1 MIKVLYFA
9 AIRED
14 LNCSE
19 EELEPGTTIKN
30 IADLKRLLAER
41 ENQWQAVF
49 SDNKQP
55 LSSINQVIAKDDQ
68 IINDGDEVA
77 FFLPVTGG

>member
-9 AIRED
+9 SIREN

-19 EELEPGTTIKN
+19 EELEADKKPQS
-30 IADLKRLLAER
+30 IADLKQLLAER

-77 FFLPVTGG
+77 FFPQVTGG